1 MKQGRASPLLLRA
14 ATALRPLR
22 RLAVPLSGVAL
33 AVAGGLL
40 AGWLATSLM
49 LAPAPE
55 VRPEATPAATDIATP
70 PLFALAITVEAL
82 APPEPPAQPM
92 IVAGPAHAPAELAL
106 FFIRFAVI
114 DNDAPA
120 SRSVLPGAPHG
131 GADSTLLS
139 MIAAPHEAVVARKWP
154 GPPHRPGEIY
164 LLLAAREPAVAP
176 IKDARVLP
184 GPPHEGAEAALYWLE
199 PVVQDVAEG
208 GTMPGPPHRP
218 GELYLLLVTRAPGA
232 EAVAEAHVLPGPPHT
247 MPEVTLLLERFM
259 AQTASTAAPV
269 SPGSRDPG
277 RFFHALPEPVAV
289 AALHHSGPP
298 HTMPEVALLY
308 GALERQRE
316 AAAPQVELL
325 ATWWLA
331 EANSNAALERLPLPQ
346 ERPEVPDFLQGEA
359 EVAITESGPVRPI
372 EPSGPA
378 PADLFASPMIAIM
391 IDDLGLNAGRSAR
404 VAALP
409 GPLTM
414 AFMPYGEGLSGQTQ
428 LASAAGH
435 EIFLHLPM
443 EPTDPTI
450 DAGPHALLETLGPEE
465 LAAELAWNLDR
476 FSGYVGVNNHMGSLL
491 TQDGSAMAAV
501 MAELH
506 RRNLL
511 FVDSVTAAGSVA
523 FGSAVAAGI
532 PAARRDVFLDNT
544 PELEAVLAQLDHLE
558 DVARSQGYAIGI
570 GHPHDATIAALALWL
585 PQAQARGVLLVPA
598 SRIIA
603 SRGLILAQHGAD

>member
-22 RLAVPLSGVAL
+22 RLAMPFSGIGL
-33 AVAGGLL
+33 ATAGGLL

-49 LAPAPE
+49 IPPAPE
-55 VRPEATPAATDIATP
+55 VRLEATPAATDIATP
-70 PLFALAITVEAL
+70 PLAALAITVEAL
-82 APPEPPAQPM
+82 APPEPLARPLF
-92 IVAGPAHAPAELAL
+92 VAGPAHAPAELAL
-106 FFIRFAVI
+106 FFIRFAVM

-120 SRSVLPGAPHG
+120 SRRVLPGAPHR
-131 GADSTLLS
+131 GADATLL
-139 MIAAPHEAVVARKWP
+139 ALTGEPAEAVVTRKWP

-164 LLLAAREPAVAP
+164 LLFAAREPAVAP
-176 IKDARVLP
+176 IEEARVLP
-184 GPPHEGAEAALYWLE
+184 GPPHEGAEAALYWLK

-218 GELYLLLVTRAPGA
+218 GELYLLLVSRNPGA
-232 EAVAEAHVLPGPPHT
+232 VPVAEAQVLPGPPHT

-259 AQTASTAAPV
+259 AQAGSTVALA

-277 RFFHALPEPVAV
+277 RFFHGLPEPVAV
-289 AALHHSGPP
+289 TALRHPGPP
-298 HTMPEVALLY
+298 HTMPEAALLF
-308 GALERQRE
+308 GALERERE
-316 AAAPQVELL
+316 AAAPQVELR

-331 EANSNAALERLPLPQ
+331 EANSNAALEHLPLPQ
-346 ERPEVPDFLQGEA
+346 ERPDVPAPLLGEA
-359 EVAITESGPVRPI
+359 EVVITESGPARPI

-391 IDDLGLNAGRSAR
+391 IDDLGLNASRSAR

-428 LASAAGH
+428 LAAAAGH

-443 EPTDPTI
+443 EPTDPAI

-491 TQDGSAMAAV
+491 TQDRSAMAAV
-501 MAELH
+501 MTELH

-511 FVDSVTAAGSVA
+511 FVDSVTTAASVA
-523 FGSAVAAGI
+523 YDSAVAAGI

-544 PELEAVLAQLDHLE
+544 PELSAVLAQLDHLE

-585 PQAQARGVLLVPA
+585 PQAQARGVMLVPA

-603 SRGLILAQHGAD
+603 SRALILAQHGAD